1 MPPRFAWLLYKGIA
15 IPRMLYAAEIFLT
28 PVTNNAGRRRVSG
41 SVGPMAKLARVQ
53 RTAALN
59 ITGALRTTA
68 TDMIDTHADLL
79 PFHILVNQ
87 ICQRSALRLAT
98 LPDTHPLYKHVRRAK
113 RNVKRHRTPLHE
125 LHHAFHIDPDSTET
139 ISSHRQAPGWIRQTE
154 VRKAADK
161 EEARREV
168 MERRVQ
174 VEVYTDGSDIDGGV
188 GTAAILY
195 RDSQR
200 QGTLRAH
207 LGPSTLH
214 TIYEGELTGIL
225 LAIHLLRKAGG
236 WQTAEIALD
245 SQAAIGALNLTKPA
259 GSHYMVDEI
268 HRQLKAARH
277 AHPAAKLTTRWIPD
291 HMEIE
296 GNEQTDDEAKKAARG
311 DASPPSALPTL
322 LRNPLPA
329 STSAIRRAY

>member
-1 MPPRFAWLLYKGIA
+1 MTSEFTDKYHSILYDIA
-15 IPRMLYAAEIFLT
+15 GSHQILEDPEGSSRIWCDYKRSCMMLSLIMDFCFFC
-28 PVTNNAGRRRVSG
+28 PIR
-41 SVGPMAKLARVQ
+41 
-53 RTAALN
+53 
-59 ITGALRTTA
+59 
-68 TDMIDTHADLL
+68 
-79 PFHILVNQ
+79 
-87 ICQRSALRLAT
+87 
-98 LPDTHPLYKHVRRAK
+98 PLK
-113 RNVKRHRTPLHE
+113 
-125 LHHAFHIDPDSTET
+125 DSTET

-188 GTAAILY
+188 GAAAILY

-296 GNEQTDDEAKKAARG
+296 GNEQADDEAKKAARG

-329 STSAIRRAY
+329 STSAIRRAYKETIKRDAATHLAKSRRYPRFRAIDSSVPSAQFRKLTAVLKRKQASLLTQLRTGHIT